1 MFADSV
7 GRRFVPDGDSYLYVA
22 GPRQPLRLATAAQRE
37 AFIGLT
43 KVTRRKLFTRGA
55 LAITTMILI
64 IATTAAFADVI
75 PRLVAVL
82 LGLTPLLLA
91 TVSVHSR
98 NAARDDLVFRW
109 PVAAPAPDYATWLR
123 MTWSPAALAR
133 MGAGGAIGAAVGF
146 LFASFLALLWAAGS
160 VPLVSKVIAVGGVPG
175 FAYVLT
181 SWFWGRFRS

>member
-22 GPRQPLRLATAAQRE
+22 GPRQPLRVATAVQKE

-43 KVTRRKLFTRGA
+43 KHSRRKLFTHISLA
-55 LAITTMILI
+55 LLAMIAIT
-64 IATTAAFADVI
+64 AVTAAFASEGPPVAAMFLAI
-75 PRLVAVL
+75 APALVVVAS
-82 LGLTPLLLA
+82 A
-91 TVSVHSR
+91 TSR
-98 NAARDDLVFRW
+98 NAARNDLVFRW
-109 PVAAPAPDYATWLR
+109 PVAAPAPGYANWLR
-123 MTWSPAALAR
+123 MTWSPVAMAR

-181 SWFWGRFRS
+181 SWFWGRFQS